1 MNAATRNEA
10 GRHVYHCA
18 DCGQE
23 CTVNTPGGPATTDTD
38 GVTRC
43 RECAPKAD
51 TKRARLN
58 DAAPSMLEALRACF
72 VNGDPAEDF
81 RPGALTVRM
90 IRAAIAKA
98 EGETP

>member
-1 MNAATRNEA
+1 MSNSKNARGEHIYYCN
-10 GRHVYHCA
+10 

-43 RECAPKAD
+43 NRCAPKAD

-58 DAAPSMLEALRACF
+58 DAAPAMLEALRACF

-81 RPGALTVRM
+81 APGDLTVRM

-98 EGETP
+98 DGKTP